1 MCVSHTYVYSYTYL
15 RMCAKQPGSL
25 NREFILFIE
34 LSYRNIWKNDS
45 IRSAID
51 DDAIESHELIYRFIW
66 FLSYVNATIYIQSF
80 IYLHTHTIFSCSILI
95 LLVLLFCFS
104 FCGFRFVYIEFGSA
118 FFSLVTFFYFF
129 FTCNSLPLTIEA
141 TGNIHIN
148 RSSICLASIS
158 LRWIVQNRVSCR
170 NQVNQNVE
178 GAVGFLIEFWLIE
191 HFLIILFVFRLFH
204 T

>member
-1 MCVSHTYVYSYTYL
+1 MHRYIY
-15 RMCAKQPGSL
+15 
-25 NREFILFIE
+25 NHLFIYIHT
-34 LSYRNIWKNDS
+34 LYLVVLFLFFLFYCFVF
-45 IRSAID
+45 RSAVFD
-51 DDAIESHELIYRFIW
+51 LFTLNLDPRF
-66 FLSYVNATIYIQSF
+66 FLL
-80 IYLHTHTIFSCSILI
+80 LH
-95 LLVLLFCFS
+95 
-104 FCGFRFVYIEFGSA
+104 
-118 FFSLVTFFYFF
+118 FFTFF

-158 LRWIVQNRVSCR
+158 LRWIVQYRVSCR